1 MAAVFDLSDD
11 SVVVVV
17 GSGAGGGTLSNE
29 LAQKG
34 VDVVCLEAGPRLTLA
49 DIVNDFGVM
58 FTRLSWLDKRV
69 GTGDLN
75 PELPLWVCK
84 TVGGT
89 TVHWAGA
96 SLRFQDHE
104 WKARTTYGGLAGA
117 NLLDWP
123 IDGAE
128 MAPFYD
134 RAEEKIGVAGTGNR
148 PRLPGNNNFKVLAYG
163 ARLLGYKKVHT
174 GNMGINSIERDG
186 RPACQQ
192 LGFCMAGCAIGAKWS
207 TLYTEIPKAE
217 ATGHFELRPEAM
229 ALQIQHDASGKVTGV
244 LYADKSGDQHLQKA
258 RAVCVAGNSVE
269 TPRLL
274 LNSASSKY
282 PDGLANSSGQVGRN
296 FMRHTTGAVYGIMP
310 GPVHL
315 DRGTQMAGIIMDEA
329 RFDPARGFAGG
340 YELET
345 LPGFGLAGVAANM
358 NPGGWGREYA
368 ADIEQYRNVACM
380 WIVGEDMPQEANG
393 VTLHPSEKDQHGL
406 PIPVVHFRDH
416 ANDSAMRNHAFKAG
430 GDVYRAAGA
439 TKVYERGP
447 FSSTHNMGT
456 CRMSERAQ
464 DGVCNRF
471 GQTHDIPNLFI
482 SDGSQFTTGA
492 AENPTLTIV
501 ALAIR
506 QAEHLAEQLRR
517 GEV

>member
-1 MAAVFDLSDD
+1 MAAVFDLSDG
-11 SVVVVV
+11 SVIVVI

-49 DIVNDFGVM
+49 DIVNDWGVM
-58 FTRLSWLDKRV
+58 FGRLSWLDKRL
-69 GTGDLN
+69 GTGDLD
-75 PELPLWVCK
+75 PTLPLWVCK

-104 WKARTTYGGLAGA
+104 WKARTTYGNLAGA
-117 NLLDWP
+117 HLLDWP

-128 MAPFYD
+128 MARYYD
-134 RAEEKIGVAGTGNR
+134 AAEEKIGVAGTGNR
-148 PRLPGNNNFKVLAYG
+148 PRLPGNNNYMVLAYG
-163 ARLLGYKKVHT
+163 AKVLGYKKVHT

-192 LGFCMAGCAIGAKWS
+192 IGFCMAGCAIGAKWS
-207 TLYTEIPKAE
+207 TMYTEIPKAE
-217 ATGHFELRPEAM
+217 ATEHFELRPDSM
-229 ALQIQHDASGKVTGV
+229 ALQIQHDAAGKVTGV
-244 LYADKSGDQHLQKA
+244 LYADKDGNQHLQKA
-258 RAVCVAGNSVE
+258 RAVCVAGNSIE
-269 TPRLL
+269 SPRLL
-274 LNSASSKY
+274 LNSASSKF

-315 DRGTQMAGIIMDEA
+315 NRGTNMAGIIMDES
-329 RFDPARGFAGG
+329 RFDPSRGFAGG

-345 LPGFGLAGVAANM
+345 LPGFGLAGVATFM
-358 NPGGWGREYA
+358 KPGGWGREYA
-368 ADIEQYRNVACM
+368 EDIEQYRNIACM
-380 WIVGEDMPQEANG
+380 WIVGEDMPQASNG
-393 VTLHPSEKDQHGL
+393 VTLHPTEKDQYGL
-406 PIPVVHFRDH
+406 PVPIVHFRDH
-416 ANDSAMRNHAFKAG
+416 PNDVAMRNHAFKQGRA
-430 GDVYRAAGA
+430 VYEAAGA

-447 FSSTHNMGT
+447 FPSTHNMGT

-464 DGVCNRF
+464 DGVCNRH

-506 QAEHLAEQLRR
+506 QADYISDQLRR
-517 GEV
+517 GQV